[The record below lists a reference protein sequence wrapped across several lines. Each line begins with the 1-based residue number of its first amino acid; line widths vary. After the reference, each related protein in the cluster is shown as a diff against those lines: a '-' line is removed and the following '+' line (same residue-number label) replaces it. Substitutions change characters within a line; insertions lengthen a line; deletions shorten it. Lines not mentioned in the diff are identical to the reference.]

1 MYVTPLVV
9 THRCVIQY
17 ILCYHY
23 FSTFIKILFMFTSR
37 SSINNP
43 TVVRLLFRLH
53 FVISS
58 HKKLKVRLASYSR
71 LHDLTKAIQLV
82 ALSKLKIIQDSRKEE
97 NESLSSFKKPYTKIN
112 TFDSVYNQY
121 LIIPVT
127 SDKSCCGA
135 INTNIIDELYNYVV
149 ILRENQKE
157 FFILLIGKKGK
168 GFLKKNYSSNYKYNV
183 SNITKEVIS
192 LLTTVC
198 IVEKMQ
204 TLKTDI
210 CIIIFNHLYSI
221 FEQGTSIY
229 VVVSFAQFIR
239 ILAIQLNSS
248 HESIFWSALLS
259 ANDRET
265 SFLQDYYLFVIT
277 LLFLKA
283 FHENELSELGGRI
296 TSMQNA
302 SKNALEL
309 MQRLKILFNKARQ
322 AYITNELIEI
332 VSCLN
337 ALVDVTM

>member
-1 MYVTPLVV
+1 M
-9 THRCVIQY
+9 
-17 ILCYHY
+17 
-23 FSTFIKILFMFTSR
+23 
-37 SSINNP
+37 
-43 TVVRLLFRLH
+43 
-53 FVISS
+53 SS

-82 ALSKLKIIQDSRKEE
+82 ALSKLKIAQDARKEE
-97 NESLSSFKKPYTKIN
+97 NESLSSFKKPYIKFNAFENIFLN
-112 TFDSVYNQY
+112 YM
-121 LIIPVT
+121 LLPVT

-135 INTNIIDELYNYVV
+135 INTNILDELFNYIV
-149 ILRENQKE
+149 ILIENQKE
-157 FFILLIGKKGK
+157 FTIFLIGKKGK
-168 GFLKKNYSSNYKYNV
+168 GFLKKNYSSSYKYNV
-183 SNITKEVIS
+183 SNITKELVS
-192 LLTTVC
+192 FLTTVC
-198 IVEKMQ
+198 IYEKMQ
-204 TLKTDI
+204 NIKADV

-229 VVVSFAQFIR
+229 QALSFFHFKR
-239 ILAIQLNSS
+239 ILSIQLNESN
-248 HESIFWSALLS
+248 ESIFWSSLFMCNASETTFLL
-259 ANDRET
+259 
-265 SFLQDYYLFVIT
+265 DYYTFVLT

-337 ALVDVTM
+337 ALTDVVN

>member
-1 MYVTPLVV
+1 M
-9 THRCVIQY
+9 
-17 ILCYHY
+17 
-23 FSTFIKILFMFTSR
+23 
-37 SSINNP
+37 
-43 TVVRLLFRLH
+43 
-53 FVISS
+53 
-58 HKKLKVRLASYSR
+58 
-71 LHDLTKAIQLV
+71 TKAIQLV

-97 NESLSSFKKPYTKIN
+97 NESLSSFKKPYTNLN
-112 TFDSVYNQY
+112 TFENIYTNY
-121 LIIPVT
+121 LLIPVT

-149 ILRENQKE
+149 ILLENQKE

-183 SNITKEVIS
+183 SNITKEVVS

-198 IVEKMQ
+198 IFEKMN
-204 TLKTDI
+204 TLKIDI

-221 FEQGTSIY
+221 FEQGTSLY
-229 VVVSFAQFIR
+229 VSVSYSNFIK
-239 ILAIQLNSS
+239 ILAIQLNTSN
-248 HESIFWSALLS
+248 ESIFWSALINS
-259 ANDRET
+259 NDNENT
-265 SFLQDYYLFVIT
+265 FLLDYYSFIIT

-337 ALVDVTM
+337 ALVESTM